1 MKEEIITSTIEFQSN
16 TANMLQ
22 PSSLLLGRYRILRK
36 LGNGGMGAVY
46 EATDERFATP
56 IALKE
61 IIFKASDEKQRSNLS
76 AAFERE
82 AKSLARIQH
91 ECVPFFR
98 DYFSENNREYLV
110 MELIEGDD
118 LGTIL
123 EEQKNPFTLQEV
135 VDYMRQ
141 LLDALD
147 YLHGLSTPIIHRD
160 IKPQNLKLTARKRL
174 KLLDFGIAKSGASSA
189 RTTLDHTFVAA
200 TIDYSPVEQL
210 LRVVDSAFREYVLLK
225 HETQARKML
234 EQQTDGRADIFAV
247 GATFY
252 HLLTNVPPTNATRR
266 ALTVWKGSK
275 DPLPHPSD
283 LLSDIPRALGDF
295 LLKAMA
301 IDRSDRFASA
311 EEMLEALNKISIANI
326 SSAPHTAVRTMIS
339 NHSATTL
346 PNESYHF
353 SGEIPN
359 AASEEPSLVNNEPLS
374 TESVLS
380 EIDPVKPPPK
390 TGPQLM
396 AGDPTPPDFSKF
408 RGPVS
413 ARWFTGKWKI
423 PAVGM
428 VFVLL
433 VSLASTGVCM
443 VWFGRLLGPS
453 VTKFAD
459 VLASPLSEDSVPI
472 PVEAFATE
480 NIGTEATQAILIS
493 FKTHLVQT
501 GLQAWQP
508 AHDRAR

>member
-1 MKEEIITSTIEFQSN
+1 
-16 TANMLQ
+16 
-22 PSSLLLGRYRILRK
+22 
-36 LGNGGMGAVY
+36 MGAVY

-61 IIFKASDEKQRSNLS
+61 IIFKASDEKQRVNLS

-123 EEQKNPFTLQEV
+123 EEQKNPFTLSEV
-135 VDYMRQ
+135 IDYMRQ

-147 YLHGLSTPIIHRD
+147 YLHGLSMPIVHRD

-189 RTTLDHTFVAA
+189 RTTLDPTFVAA

-225 HETQARKML
+225 HETQVRNML

-283 LLSDIPRALGDF
+283 LRPDIPRALGDF

-311 EEMLEALNKISIANI
+311 EEMLEALNKISIADI
-326 SSAPHTAVRTMIS
+326 PSAPRTGERTAIPTH
-339 NHSATTL
+339 NATTL
-346 PNESYHF
+346 PNESYRF
-353 SGEIPN
+353 PGEIFNASGE
-359 AASEEPSLVNNEPLS
+359 EPAFVNTEPRAERKQSQIETVKPLPK
-374 TESVLS
+374 TESG
-380 EIDPVKPPPK
+380 PVKADIISAPV
-390 TGPQLM
+390 LM
-396 AGDPTPPDFSKF
+396 PSKPVPLDLSNF
-408 RGPVS
+408 RESGS

-423 PAVGM
+423 VAVGM

-433 VSLASTGVCM
+433 VSLVSTGVSI

-453 VTKFAD
+453 VAKFAD
-459 VLASPLSEDSVPI
+459 VLASPVSEDSVPI
-472 PVEAFATE
+472 PVYVSATE
-480 NIGTEATQAILIS
+480 NIGTEVTQAILPSSVITPYLLTADGDLIEVVLARLPRS
-493 FKTHLVQT
+493 F
-501 GLQAWQP
+501 
-508 AHDRAR
+508 